1 MTHSKCTQ
9 WEGDN
14 LWHTWRVW
22 HDAETGNF
30 QFYKDGRSYFT
41 VRPSDLPN
49 WCYGDH
55 NPLYMILN
63 MAVGGT
69 GGGTPPA
76 SEFQAEMLIDWVV
89 AYEGEI

>member
-1 MTHSKCTQ
+1 
-9 WEGDN
+9 
-14 LWHTWRVW
+14 
-22 HDAETGNF
+22 
-30 QFYKDGRSYFT
+30 
-41 VRPSDLPN
+41 
-49 WCYGDH
+49 
-55 NPLYMILN
+55 MILN